1 MIAKEQ
7 INLEWLEATVM
18 QNKRMDKILLEKVT
32 RAMLLLE
39 ALSQS
44 RFEFVF
50 KGGTAVMLL
59 LGQPRQTCLT
69 CIPAPI
75 PTASARVFRSLFSP
89 APVSTHLR
97 SLATKMPSCADH
109 GAHLAEDPRRS
120 SPPANH
126 CPGSHATRPGTISR
140 TQFHSGL

>member
-59 LGQPRQTCLT
+59 LRQPRRFS
-69 CIPAPI
+69 IDI
-75 PTASARVFRSLFSP
+75 DIIAS
-89 APVSTHLR
+89 
-97 SLATKMPSCADH
+97 D
-109 GAHLAEDPRRS
+109 
-120 SPPANH
+120 
-126 CPGSHATRPGTISR
+126 TIG
-140 TQFHSGL
+140 F